1 MRRMHVWAMA
11 ILTPILGLALALNV
25 GCGSKSSDG
34 TTGETKSKD
43 GKETAKSTSSGSK
56 AEKTGVDGNY
66 SGTLT
71 GKVTYTGAPPN
82 EDKANSELLIQM
94 EKTDKAHCVDQAT
107 PAERM
112 QQQWVISKDG
122 GVANVFVWIQPVD
135 NNHYFKVDKSK
146 KTWEDKVVLD
156 QPHCA
161 FVPHALVMFTQYY
174 DPESKKKDKKEKTG
188 QVLLVKNSADINHNT
203 NTGEENQIIPSKGEK
218 EFKVTEVNKDLP
230 IKCNIHGWMTG
241 HIWSFEHPYAAV
253 TKEDGTYEI
262 KNVPVGA
269 TVRVIAWHEADGFI
283 GDKKG
288 KEVKLEEKT
297 AENFSLGGK

>member
-1 MRRMHVWAMA
+1 MQRMHVWAMA
-11 ILTPILGLALALNV
+11 ILTPIFGLGLALNM

-34 TTGETKSKD
+34 TTEVTKSKD
-43 GKETAKSTSSGSK
+43 GKETTK
-56 AEKTGVDGNY
+56 AGGKGEKAAVDGNY

-71 GKVTYTGAPPN
+71 GKVTFKGAPPN
-82 EDKANSELLIQM
+82 EEKANSDLLAQM
-94 EKTDKAHCVDQAT
+94 EKTDKPHCVDQAS
-107 PAERM
+107 PAERT
-112 QQQWVISKDG
+112 QQQWVINKDG

-135 NNHYFKVDKSK
+135 TNHYFKVDKSK

-174 DPESKKKDKKEKTG
+174 DPDSKKKDKKEKTG

-203 NTGEENQIIPSKGEK
+203 NTGEENQIIPSKSEK
-218 EFKVTEVNKDLP
+218 EFKVAEINKDVP

-241 HIWSFEHPYAAV
+241 HIWAFEHPYAAV

-262 KNVPVGA
+262 KNVPAGA

-288 KEVKLEEKT
+288 KEVKLDEKT
-297 AENFSLGGK
+297 TENFELGGK